1 MSGRRNGRPRHLAD
15 MLFSPHT
22 CPLLTQSGHG
32 ITDHVLATCPPWKAG
47 RPIIAMGV
55 HIRRICAITGLF
67 VFLAASLG
75 CPAGFAAEPKR
86 VLLLHSFGRDF
97 KPWSEYGKAIRAELD
112 RQSPWPLDIID
123 YSLVSARFSDEN
135 PEAPFV
141 EYLRALFAKH
151 PLDLIVSVGA
161 PAANFVQRN
170 RQQLF
175 ATTPMVL
182 MAVDQRRVQYS
193 NLTANDA
200 AVAVRI
206 DYLSAFENML
216 QVLPDTKD
224 VIVVVG
230 TSPIEKFWKEAI
242 GKEVQPL
249 ANRIKLSWTDE
260 LSFEAFLK
268 QASAL
273 PPHTA
278 IFWELMIVDAAGV
291 VHEGAAPITRLHA
304 VANAPIFSYD
314 ESFFGSGIVG
324 GPLLLVADSSR
335 QAAAVAVRILGG
347 EKPGEIR
354 MPPVQFASPVFD
366 WREMQRWGISESRL
380 PPGSEI
386 LFRSLTVW
394 DQYKWQMMFVAA
406 ILLLQTA
413 LIFGLIYEH
422 RRRTTAE
429 ANLLQRVNELARMN
443 RIATVSELSA
453 SIAHEL
459 KQPLAAIVTFGSA
472 GLRWLARQVP
482 DLDEARV
489 NLQGTID
496 AASRASAVVDE
507 VRAMFR
513 KDNGRRTLVDV
524 NRLILDTLSL
534 TSHEI
539 RAQNISVQTR
549 LFENSTLLVLADQV
563 QLQQVVLNLIVNAIE
578 AINLMPESR
587 ELKITSGLHD
597 ADTVLITV
605 EDSGPGIAPENLDKI
620 FDTFFTTKPA
630 GMGMGLSICRS
641 IIEAHGGRLWA
652 SGAVPRGC
660 IFHIVLPKKPI

>member
-1 MSGRRNGRPRHLAD
+1 
-15 MLFSPHT
+15 
-22 CPLLTQSGHG
+22 
-32 ITDHVLATCPPWKAG
+32 
-47 RPIIAMGV
+47 MGV
-55 HIRRICAITGLF
+55 HIRRICAIAGLF

-75 CPAGFAAEPKR
+75 CSIGFAAEPKR

-97 KPWSEYGKAIRAELD
+97 KPWSEYGKAIRADLD

-151 PLDLIVSVGA
+151 PLDLIVSIGA
-161 PAANFVQRN
+161 PAANFVQRS

-206 DYLSAFENML
+206 DYLSAFENIL
-216 QVLPDTKD
+216 QILPDTKD

-230 TSPIEKFWKEAI
+230 ASPIEKFWKEAI
-242 GKEVQPL
+242 EKEVEPL
-249 ANRIKLSWTDE
+249 ANQIKISWTDE
-260 LSFEAFLK
+260 LSFEALLK
-268 QASAL
+268 KASTL

-278 IFWELMIVDAAGV
+278 FFWELMIVDAAGV
-291 VHEGAAPITRLHA
+291 VHEGDAPLTKLHA
-304 VANAPIFSYD
+304 AANAPIFSYD
-314 ESFFGSGIVG
+314 KSFFGSGIVG

-335 QAAAVAVRILGG
+335 QAAAVGIRILGG
-347 EKPGEIR
+347 EKPSEIR
-354 MPPVQFASPVFD
+354 TPPVQFAGAVFD
-366 WREMQRWGISESRL
+366 WRELQRWGISENRL
-380 PPGSEI
+380 PPGSEVR
-386 LFRSLTVW
+386 FRSLTVW
-394 DQYKWQMMFVAA
+394 DRYKWQIMFLAA

-429 ANLLQRVNELARMN
+429 ANSLQRVNELARMN

-482 DLDEARV
+482 DIDEARV

-496 AASRASAVVDE
+496 AASRASAVIDE

-513 KDNGRRTLVDV
+513 KDNGRRMLVDV

-539 RAQNISVQTR
+539 RSQNISVQTT
-549 LFENSTLLVLADQV
+549 LFESSTPLVLADQV
-563 QLQQVVLNLIVNAIE
+563 QLQQVILNLLVNAIE
-578 AINLMPESR
+578 AINVMPESR
-587 ELKITSGLHD
+587 ELKITSGLQD
-597 ADTVLITV
+597 AELGANYCRGFWAWDRA
-605 EDSGPGIAPENLDKI
+605 G
-620 FDTFFTTKPA
+620 KP
-630 GMGMGLSICRS
+630 
-641 IIEAHGGRLWA
+641 
-652 SGAVPRGC
+652 
-660 IFHIVLPKKPI
+660 